1 MPGMAD
7 HDYQG
12 IDNLEVLAD
21 AVRYSR
27 FLADAVVRWGQGCR
41 TALDFGAGTGS
52 LSSMARARGIEVA
65 CVEPD
70 PRLRAM
76 LQGQGF
82 QVYADIGAVADE
94 SQEYIYS
101 LNVLE
106 HIDDDQA
113 TLAVLYS
120 KLKPGGRFFL
130 YVPAL
135 QVLFS
140 SMDKKIG
147 HYRRYHRKPLL
158 RIIQRAGFV
167 IERAEYADSV
177 GVVATLLYKAIG
189 SRKGDV
195 SRTPLRIYDRV
206 VFPVSR
212 ALDRMGCSRWFG
224 KNLWVVARRPESGTA
239 R

>member
-1 MPGMAD
+1 MAD
-7 HDYQG
+7 QSYHG
-12 IDNLEVLAD
+12 IDNLEVLDD
-21 AVRYSR
+21 AVRYCR
-27 FLADAVVRWGQGCR
+27 FLVDSVVRAGRGCR

-52 LSSMARARGIEVA
+52 LSAMTRARGMQVA
-65 CVEPD
+65 CVELD

-76 LQGQGF
+76 LQERGF
-82 QVYADIGAVADE
+82 QVYADIASLADR

-106 HIDDDQA
+106 HIEDDEA
-113 TLAVLYS
+113 TLSALFS
-120 KLKPGGRFFL
+120 KLKPEGRLFL

-135 QVLFS
+135 QILFS
-140 SMDKKIG
+140 SMDRKIG
-147 HYRRYHRKPLL
+147 HYRRYHREGLL
-158 RIIQRAGFV
+158 TIVRRAGFV
-167 IERAEYADSV
+167 VERAEYADSM
-177 GVVATLLYKAIG
+177 GVLATLLYKAMG

-212 ALDRMGCSRWFG
+212 VLDRLGCSRLFG
-224 KNLWVVARRPESGTA
+224 KNLLVVARRPAGDGTS

>member
-1 MPGMAD
+1 
-7 HDYQG
+7 
-12 IDNLEVLAD
+12 
-21 AVRYSR
+21 
-27 FLADAVVRWGQGCR
+27 
-41 TALDFGAGTGS
+41 
-52 LSSMARARGIEVA
+52 
-65 CVEPD
+65 
-70 PRLRAM
+70 M

-82 QVYADIGAVADE
+82 QVYADIGALADQ

-106 HIDDDQA
+106 HIEDDEA
-113 TLAVLYS
+113 TLAALYS

-135 QVLFS
+135 QVLYS

-147 HYRRYHRKPLL
+147 HYRRYHRNELL

-167 IERAEYADSV
+167 IERAEYADSL
-177 GVVATLLYKAIG
+177 GVFATLLYKVVG

-212 ALDRMGCSRWFG
+212 VLDRMGCSRWFG
-224 KNLWVVARRPESGTA
+224 KNLWVVARRPASGVTS

>member
-1 MPGMAD
+1 MAD
-7 HDYQG
+7 QDYQG
-12 IDNLEVLAD
+12 VDNLEVLAD
-21 AVRYSR
+21 AVRYSD
-27 FLADAVVRWGQGCR
+27 FLVDCVVRSGRGCR

-52 LSSMARARGIEVA
+52 MSAMTRARGIQVE

-70 PRLRAM
+70 PRLRTM
-76 LQGQGF
+76 LDGQGF
-82 QVYADIGAVADE
+82 RVYADLSDVADQ

-106 HIDDDQA
+106 HIEDDEA
-113 TLAVLYS
+113 TLAALYS
-120 KLKPGGRFFL
+120 KLKPSGRFFL

-135 QVLFS
+135 QALYS

-158 RIIQRAGFV
+158 GIIQRAGFV
-167 IERAEYADSV
+167 IERAEYADSL
-177 GVVATLLYKAIG
+177 GVFATLLYKAVG

-212 ALDRMGCSRWFG
+212 VLDRMGCARWFG
-224 KNLWVVARRPESGTA
+224 KNLWVVARRPESGGTS

>member
-1 MPGMAD
+1 MAD
-7 HDYQG
+7 QAYHG

-27 FLADAVVRWGQGCR
+27 FLADSVVQSGRGCR

-52 LSSMARARGIEVA
+52 LSSMTRARGIEVA

-70 PRLRAM
+70 PRLRAI
-76 LQGQGF
+76 LQEQGF
-82 QVYADIGAVADE
+82 QVYAGVGSVADR

-106 HIDDDQA
+106 HIEDDEA
-113 TLAVLYS
+113 TLAALYS

-135 QVLFS
+135 QFLFS

-147 HYRRYHRKPLL
+147 HYRRYHKNGLL
-158 RIIQRAGFV
+158 RIVRRAGFV
-167 IERAEYADSV
+167 IERAEYADSM
-177 GVVATLLYKAIG
+177 GVFATLLYKAIG

-195 SRTPLRIYDRV
+195 SRTPLRIYDRL

-212 ALDRMGCSRWFG
+212 VLDRAGCSRWFG
-224 KNLWVVARRPESGTA
+224 KNLLVVARRPANDGAS